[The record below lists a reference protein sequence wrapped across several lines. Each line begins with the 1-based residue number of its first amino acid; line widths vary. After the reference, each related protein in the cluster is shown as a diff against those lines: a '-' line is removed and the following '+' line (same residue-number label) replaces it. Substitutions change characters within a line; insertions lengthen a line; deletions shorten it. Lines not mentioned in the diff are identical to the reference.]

1 MPKRPAF
8 IEALKDL
15 LKPTVKAVLEQL
27 HPGTPSG
34 PIVKDLCEFPDIIEF
49 SVNLRREHP
58 EVASIL
64 LKREQRDERWFITH
78 VLLDEQDKLI
88 RIGKG
93 LLGRTLSV
101 KSLDDELRD
110 LFGEAESVVIGLPP
124 RETPPESNT

>member
-8 IEALKDL
+8 LESIKDF

-34 PIVKDLCEFPDIIEF
+34 PVVRDLCELTEAIEF
-49 SVNLRREHP
+49 SVNLRGEHP
-58 EVASIL
+58 EVSAIL
-64 LKREQRDERWFITH
+64 LKREQRDDRWFITH
-78 VLLDEQDKLI
+78 VLLDENDKLI
-88 RIGKG
+88 RMGKG

-124 RETPPESNT
+124 RETPPST